1 MSKPVII
8 SEGLTKTAALAILVM
23 IGIAMLFIGACMAP
37 PKVEKVMVV
46 DQYGRPVQWPEEW
59 RLP

>member
-1 MSKPVII
+1 MNKPVII
-8 SEGLTKTAALAILVM
+8 SESLSNTAALAILFM
-23 IGIAMLFIGACMAP
+23 IGIAMVLVGACMVP

>member
-23 IGIAMLFIGACMAP
+23 IGIAMLFIGACMVP

-46 DQYGRPVQWPEEW
+46 DQNGRPVQWPEEW

>member
-1 MSKPVII
+1 MNKPVII
-8 SEGLTKTAALAILVM
+8 SEGLTKTAGLTILFM
-23 IGIAMLFIGACMAP
+23 IGIAMVLVGACMVP